1 MLIKWR
7 YCVPALILL
16 LTGCQHS
23 ANQTEQPVKPGV
35 ISPAEQVN
43 QLAAMVA
50 GGEYLRQQCKDKQVP
65 EREALIVQVI
75 SLAQQRGWDTHNK
88 AYQTLSSQSEA
99 LYQGLLSDETPSSTQ
114 CEFFKKNSKP
124 QTERR

>member
-7 YCVPALILL
+7 YCVPALILM

-23 ANQTEQPVKPGV
+23 ANQTEQPVKTSV

-50 GGEYLRQQCKDKQVP
+50 GGEYLRQQCKDTQVP

-75 SLAQQRGWDTHNK
+75 SLAQQRGWDTHNN

-99 LYQGLLSDETPSSTQ
+99 LYQGLLSDVTPSSTQ

-124 QTERR
+124 QIEQR